1 MSVFERVRPLVKD
14 IMPYVALVFVLSFA
28 KAGVPE
34 TLCSLI
40 AGGILMA
47 IDPRRGQQPSP
58 PSQETKP

>member
-1 MSVFERVRPLVKD
+1 MTIFEKIRPLVKD
-14 IMPYVALVFVLSFA
+14 VMPYIALVFVLSFA

-47 IDPRRGQQPSP
+47 IDPRRGQQPTP
-58 PSQETKP
+58 QNPEIKT

>member
-1 MSVFERVRPLVKD
+1 MSIFDRVRPLVKD
-14 IMPYVALVFVLSFA
+14 VLPYVALIAVLSFA

-47 IDPRRGQQPSP
+47 IDPRRGQQPTP
-58 PSQETKP
+58 PSGEPKS